1 MTERELPDAVIIDQA
16 LALSDYVR
24 RGGAASRW
32 LDSKGFAPGDR
43 AAIVLALGDLEAPES
58 AA

>member
-1 MTERELPDAVIIDQA
+1 MSRELTDAQVLDQA
-16 LALSDYVR
+16 LACADYVR
-24 RGGAASRW
+24 RGGAASLW
-32 LDSKGFAPGDR
+32 LDSKGFALGDR